1 MSGLVMAG
9 PHAALAW
16 ADAGC
21 CKPCRKSAARCAWDA
36 ALKIARLSFFK
47 ILIHVG
53 RGGVADHRRGGVGV
67 RPVQSEDIRGGGTGR
82 AHNIDGA
89 AARYG
94 VHRVG
99 ARHLDSRV
107 AGDVDGIGDAHA
119 LKMKRGAWAQRD
131 GAGRAARRRAGI
143 AGDRDVTWTALRPRR
158 IGRRQKRAAQRCSA
172 RQVPNTAC
180 NGYAKSRCP
189 SSPTVRRGSSFSSN
203 NPR

>member
-1 MSGLVMAG
+1 MLQAMQE
-9 PHAALAW
+9 
-16 ADAGC
+16 
-21 CKPCRKSAARCAWDA
+21 SAARCAWDA